1 MPTLIKLE
9 HGRFTRVEDPFTA
22 VGDDAELPPGDVII
36 SLARFQNDGERLLS
50 QGRSIGVRLEPA
62 EEAHALAY
70 DLPRISVVA
79 LAFPGYRD
87 GRAYTSA
94 RVLRERYGFKGE
106 VRAVGDVL
114 REQAQ
119 FMVRCGFD
127 AFQPADGATPEEW
140 AAAAGRFRHVYQRS
154 SDARVPAFV
163 EREG

>member
-1 MPTLIKLE
+1 MDEAVSSRAVANEALE
-9 HGRFTRVEDPFTA
+9 A
-22 VGDDAELPPGDVII
+22 A
-36 SLARFQNDGERLLS
+36 
-50 QGRSIGVRLEPA
+50 
-62 EEAHALAY
+62 ALAY
-70 DLPRISVVA
+70 DLPRIAVVA

-94 RVLRERYGFKGE
+94 RILRERYGFKGE

-127 AFQPADGATPEEW
+127 AFTPADGSSPEEW
-140 AAAAGRFRHVYQRS
+140 AAAAGRFRHVYQRAA
-154 SDARVPAFV
+154 DDRRPAFV